1 MEFSNCTSVA
11 FGRQSLAEAVELFLP
26 SNGSLVGRR
35 YAQVDACYLDLLRLR
50 SASPDSVGFFWTL
63 DSADSEHDDMVTFLL
78 FPSIRLVIPST
89 MPN

>member
-35 YAQVDACYLDLLRLR
+35 YAQVDACCLDLLR
-50 SASPDSVGFFWTL
+50 STDSVGFFWTL
-63 DSADSEHDDMVTFLL
+63 DSADSEHDDMDTFLL
-78 FPSIRLVIPST
+78 FPSIRLVIPLT